1 MLSLAGVGLGAAFF
15 ALRDVLLSCG
25 FLPFNTVEGARGE
38 TGLIFVRHLTFGSHC
53 RVVYCLDEFEILG
66 GEGEER

>member
-1 MLSLAGVGLGAAFF
+1 MLSRGVGLGTAFLV
-15 ALRDVLLSCG
+15 LRDVLLPCG
-25 FLPFNTVEGARGE
+25 FLPGAAEGAKGA